1 MTGNVVGH
9 LLAEYGQGL
18 LRLRGTG
25 PTMCKGSEDAAR
37 AGARG
42 KFRHLRTVR
51 AANGRCA

>member
-25 PTMCKGSEDAAR
+25 PTMCKGSE
-37 AGARG
+37 
-42 KFRHLRTVR
+42 
-51 AANGRCA
+51 